1 MVDEECTAQGG
12 EEGSCTVYFQCPPLL
27 QLLSN
32 LRRPFPAEL
41 PRFMQSSILC
51 GRENVGGL
59 NLPKVCCP
67 KEAVQKTPGTSKPTP
82 PTTSKPTPTSKPT
95 DEQR

>member
-1 MVDEECTAQGG
+1 MQGG
-12 EEGSCTVYFQCPPLL
+12 GTGSCTVYFQCPPLL

-41 PRFMQSSILC
+41 PRLMQSSVLC
-51 GRENVGGL
+51 GRENVGGI

-67 KEAVQKTPGTSKPTP
+67 TDAVKTTVKT
-82 PTTSKPTPTSKPT
+82 TTSKPREPT
-95 DEQR
+95 DKEM